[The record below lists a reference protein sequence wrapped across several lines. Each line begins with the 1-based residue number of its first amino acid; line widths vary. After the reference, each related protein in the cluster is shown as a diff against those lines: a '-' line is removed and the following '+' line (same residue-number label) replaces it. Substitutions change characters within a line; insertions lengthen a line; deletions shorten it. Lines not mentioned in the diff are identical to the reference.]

1 MTELYILLQRL
12 LPAFA
17 LGRFVH
23 WLSRRRNPWLKN
35 LLIRGFIRL
44 YAVDT
49 AEAERSVPDGYA
61 SFNDFFTRR
70 LKTGARPVDPAP
82 EALSCP
88 ADGRIHAAGQIRDG
102 QLLQAKGMYFETAE
116 LCGDPSLAAAYS
128 EGSFVTVYLAP
139 YNYHRVHAPL
149 SGTLRSMQYLPGAR
163 LAVNQT
169 TAAAVPRLF
178 SRNERLACHF
188 DADWGPF
195 TVVLVGALNVAS
207 ISTAW
212 AGEVLPLAPRH
223 ARSWSYPD
231 ASGPRLQRGDELGHF
246 NLGST
251 VILLLPPDTIQL
263 DAGLRDGETVR
274 VGQRLGRL
282 APPHLA

>member
-1 MTELYILLQRL
+1 MTELYIFLQRL

-23 WLSRRRNPWLKN
+23 WLSRRRAPWLKN
-35 LLIRGFIRL
+35 LLIRGFVRL

-49 AEAERSVPDGYA
+49 AEAELSVPDGYA

-70 LKTGARPVDPAP
+70 LKPNARPIDPEP
-82 EALSCP
+82 DVLSCP
-88 ADGRIHAAGQIRDG
+88 ADGRVHAAGRMRDG
-102 QLLQAKGMYFETAE
+102 QLLQAKGMYFDTAE
-116 LCGDPSLAAAYS
+116 LCGDASLAAAFTD
-128 EGSFVTVYLAP
+128 GSFVTVYLAP
-139 YNYHRVHAPL
+139 HNYHRVHAPL
-149 SGTLRSMQYLPGAR
+149 SGTLRAMQYLPGAR

-178 SRNERLACHF
+178 SRNERLVCHF

-195 TVVLVGALNVAS
+195 AVVLVGALNVAS
-207 ISTAW
+207 ISTSW
-212 AGEVLPLAPRH
+212 AGELLPLAPRR
-223 ARSWSYPD
+223 ARLWSYPD

-251 VILLLPPDTIQL
+251 VILLLPPAAIEL
-263 DAGLRDGETVR
+263 DAELRAGQTVSVGE
-274 VGQRLGRL
+274 RLGRL
-282 APPHLA
+282 TQSNSA